1 MDNKFSQLVLILGS
15 GLFGAVLADW
25 IGLPIPYL
33 LGSMAMAATV
43 SLVSYARA
51 GQRLWFP
58 IRLRHAFIAVIGTMI
73 GSTFSAD
80 AFDAAPDLVVT
91 LGAMVL
97 FVAAA
102 QLINYT
108 IFRRLGGLDRVTA
121 MYAAMPGGLIEAVS
135 LGEKAGGDAETL
147 TLQHFV
153 RIVLVIVS
161 VPLLFQLV
169 TGETVGSA
177 AGQTLEKAPEELA
190 DTALFLILA
199 VAGALIGP
207 WLKLPAGP
215 LIGPMI
221 VTAVFQATTAIEV
234 NGPASLMNLAQ
245 LVVGSGL
252 GANFARSTP
261 RRLLAAFGLGAVSV
275 GLTLALASM
284 FAVLLEKVVPI
295 SFQALLI
302 SFAPGGVTEMSL
314 VALSL
319 GVAPILVTTH
329 HLFRIILTVTVAG
342 LLTRHASS
350 DGTR

>member
-1 MDNKFSQLVLILGS
+1 MNNKFFQLVLILGS

-43 SLVSYARA
+43 SLVSYARS

-58 IRLRHAFIAVIGTMI
+58 IRLRHTFIAIIGTMI
-73 GSTFSAD
+73 GSTFSSD
-80 AFDAAPDLVVT
+80 AFDAAPDLLVT

-177 AGQTLEKAPEELA
+177 AGQTLEKAPAQLT

-199 VAGALIGP
+199 VVGALVGP

-221 VTAVFQATTAIEV
+221 VTAVFQATTAVEV
-234 NGPASLMNLAQ
+234 NGPVSLMNLAQ

-284 FAVLLEKVVPI
+284 FAIVLEKVVPI

-319 GVAPILVTTH
+319 GIAPILVTTH

-342 LLTRHASS
+342 ILTRRASS
-350 DGTR
+350 GDTR